1 MTTIYYSEGKAGLK
15 RENGEKITRPLFD
28 TIDLFYGDT
37 PIHIGYIGR
46 HPFIIRDSDG
56 GIIDLFRI
64 GETDSKA
71 NIESIMNWILPGLQL
86 FYRDTDTPLAVDDMF
101 NVGDV
106 VRAGIFVD
114 LSPYAGKPMHKYR
127 YIIASSHVASL
138 VEPGDRYPYHVLHYN
153 SYLKVMD
160 IYEKCGVTQFFLLH
174 IPVKAIFSPWLGNQ
188 LNISF
193 NDEQTLVDLARQ
205 SLDTKL
211 ELPPRELLEEKEW
224 LDRTSEHVGVDP
236 SGKLLSLFPA
246 LLVPEDTIT
255 FGKYVRQKAKD
266 TDPINF
272 VMGDYDMEIISDLY
286 NKDVDTKMSSDGRIL
301 TIAINDVSFNMI
313 LVDGGTFVMGA
324 TEEQGED
331 AEKDELPT
339 HNVTLDSFLIGE
351 TEVTQELW
359 EVVMGYNPS
368 KNDGEKNPVENV
380 SWHDCKEFIRRLN
393 MLTDMEFRLPTEAEW
408 EFAARGGNK
417 SCHFKYAGGDDI
429 YDVGWYWRN
438 SVDNDMGK
446 TNEDPDEGF
455 DFDLITSCK
464 THPVKTRK
472 SNELGIYDMSGN
484 VSEWCEDWEGSY
496 DDGSATNPQG
506 SKEGHFRMTR
516 GSSCSSYGIFC
527 RVSSRCGERPDMRD
541 NEIGMRLALKAVPDK
556 LREIKIE

>member
-1 MTTIYYSEGKAGLK
+1 MATIYYSGEKAGLK
-15 RENGEKITRPLFD
+15 ADNGDIITKPLFD
-28 TIDLFYGDT
+28 TIEPFYGEASL
-37 PIHIGYIGR
+37 HVGYINR

-56 GIIDLFRI
+56 GIIDLFKY
-64 GETDSKA
+64 GEDDSKA
-71 NIESIMNWILPGLQL
+71 NIESIMNWVLPGLQL

-101 NVGDV
+101 NIGDV
-106 VRAGIFVD
+106 IRAGIFAD

-160 IYEKCGVTQFFLLH
+160 IYEKCGVTQLFLLH
-174 IPVKAIFSPWLGNQ
+174 IPAKAIFSPWLGNQ

-193 NDEQTLVDLARQ
+193 NDEHTLVDIARQ

-224 LDRTSEHVGVDP
+224 LDRTSEHIGMDP

-255 FGKYVRQKAKD
+255 FGKYVRQKAND
-266 TDPINF
+266 TDPINQ

-286 NKDVDTKMSSDGRIL
+286 NKDVETKMSSDGRIL
-301 TIAINDVSFNMI
+301 TITINDVSFNMI

-331 AEKDELPT
+331 ADKDEFPT

-368 KNDGEKNPVENV
+368 KSNGNKNPVENV
-380 SWHDCKEFIRRLN
+380 SWYDCKEFIRRLN
-393 MLTDMEFRLPTEAEW
+393 LLTDMEFRLPTESEW

-438 SVDNDMGK
+438 SGDDEMGK
-446 TNEDPDEGF
+446 ANKDPDEGF
-455 DFDLITSCK
+455 DYDLITSCK
-464 THPVKTRK
+464 THPVKTKK

-484 VSEWCEDWEGSY
+484 ISEWCEDWEGGY
-496 DDGSATNPQG
+496 NDGSATNPQG
-506 SKEGHFRMTR
+506 PKEGHYRMTR
-516 GSSCSSYGIFC
+516 GGFNNSFAFSC
-527 RVSSRCGERPDMRD
+527 RVSSRCGERPDLRD
-541 NEIGMRLALKAVPDK
+541 EDHGMRLALVVPDN
-556 LREIKIE
+556 L